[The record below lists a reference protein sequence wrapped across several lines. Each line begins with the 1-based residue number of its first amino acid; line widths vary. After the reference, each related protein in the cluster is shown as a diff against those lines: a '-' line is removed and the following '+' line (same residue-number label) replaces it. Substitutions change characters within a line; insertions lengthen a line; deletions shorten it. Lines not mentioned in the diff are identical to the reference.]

1 LHEHGFELLATKKMW
16 LDAFYI
22 AMLSERYKG
31 AGAIIALVKGVLVGA
46 WSNLQSAF
54 GKRPT
59 SSSLF
64 VARKVEP

>member
-1 LHEHGFELLATKKMW
+1 LTTRKMW

-31 AGAIIALVKGVLVGA
+31 AGAIGALIKGILIGA
-46 WSNLQSAF
+46 WSNLQSAL
-54 GKRPT
+54 GKLPT

>member
-1 LHEHGFELLATKKMW
+1 MW

-31 AGAIIALVKGVLVGA
+31 AGTISALIKGILMGA
-46 WSNLQSAF
+46 WSNLQSTL
-54 GKRPT
+54 GNRPT